1 MAKKILII
9 DDDSDFR
16 EAVSNLLETN
26 NYEVSIAFNGEEGF
40 EKAKKNIPDLIL
52 LDVMM
57 TRKTEGFDIAKKF
70 KQELGLKD
78 VPVIIVSGIRKEL
91 NLPFEFEPDDD
102 CLPVIKVLEKPIK
115 PDLLLQTVA
124 ENIK

>member
-1 MAKKILII
+1 LAKKILII